1 MKTRI
6 VLISLIMVNGSYANA
21 STVAVGNG
29 ISWTSSMTGVGINA
43 GAITLNA
50 DTRGAAFNG
59 RDVGY
64 LSGIE
69 LKRIGEAPGQ
79 KFTITSLSLS
89 DWGVSN
95 ARLSGVSTNCED
107 ASNGRSG
114 KHGCAFGENPGAGIS
129 SVAGNLAIVVGVEL
143 DSAVLL
149 DKFHLNG
156 RWEDANGKGT
166 GRRISDDLTAVP
178 LPAAAWLFM
187 SALMGL
193 LLVAR
198 QKKSV

>member
-1 MKTRI
+1 MSI
-6 VLISLIMVNGSYANA
+6 IMVIGSYANA
-21 STVAVGNG
+21 STVAVGNE
-29 ISWTSSMTGVGINA
+29 ISWTASMTSVGSNI
-43 GAITLNA
+43 GRITLNV
-50 DTRGAAFNG
+50 DTSGAAFKWG
-59 RDVGY
+59 RVGY

-69 LKRIGEAPGQ
+69 LERIGEAPGQ
-79 KFTITSLSLS
+79 KFTITLLSLS

-95 ARLSGVSTNCED
+95 ARLAGISTNCED
-107 ASNGRSG
+107 ASYGRSG
-114 KHGCAFGENPGAGIS
+114 KHGCAFAENPGAGIS
-129 SVAGNLAIVVGVEL
+129 SAAGDLAIVLGVEL

-156 RWEDANGKGT
+156 RWEDANGKRS

-198 QKKSV
+198 QRKSV

>member
-1 MKTRI
+1 MGVPENTDVLLRRI
-6 VLISLIMVNGSYANA
+6 LALEYHRSLV
-21 STVAVGNG
+21 T
-29 ISWTSSMTGVGINA
+29 W
-43 GAITLNA
+43 LL
-50 DTRGAAFNG
+50 F
-59 RDVGY
+59 
-64 LSGIE
+64 
-69 LKRIGEAPGQ
+69 
-79 KFTITSLSLS
+79 
-89 DWGVSN
+89 
-95 ARLSGVSTNCED
+95 
-107 ASNGRSG
+107 
-114 KHGCAFGENPGAGIS
+114 
-129 SVAGNLAIVVGVEL
+129 VGVEL

-156 RWEDANGKGT
+156 RWEDANGKRT